1 MPFEKH
7 KINNLTVK
15 AAPKKG
21 GDDPRPIR
29 GAGLFKDPFCNVY
42 LSAKKKSGK
51 TSNLFFILSRIISK
65 RTKLVVF
72 CSTVHKD
79 PTWRFM
85 IDYFESKG
93 IDIETHTSLKE
104 DGVDLLKLMVDT
116 WDKEIEEEDKPKEE
130 PDPKELIK
138 QKGTGAMR
146 AILAHNLPQMEGEG
160 TPKKPKK
167 SKYNERKVIF
177 VLDDLSTELK
187 TPSLIGLMKKSR
199 HYKASILLSSQYYL
213 DIKPECRKQ
222 IDVFL
227 LYKGQTEQK
236 LEAIY
241 DDADLSI
248 EYDEFKQLY
257 NDATKEPY
265 SFLYV
270 DTRNDEFRE
279 NYNKQFKI

>member
-1 MPFEKH
+1 
-7 KINNLTVK
+7 
-15 AAPKKG
+15 
-21 GDDPRPIR
+21 
-29 GAGLFKDPFCNVY
+29 
-42 LSAKKKSGK
+42 
-51 TSNLFFILSRIISK
+51 
-65 RTKLVVF
+65 
-72 CSTVHKD
+72 
-79 PTWRFM
+79 
-85 IDYFESKG
+85 
-93 IDIETHTSLKE
+93 
-104 DGVDLLKLMVDT
+104 
-116 WDKEIEEEDKPKEE
+116 
-130 PDPKELIK
+130 
-138 QKGTGAMR
+138 
-146 AILAHNLPQMEGEG
+146 
-160 TPKKPKK
+160 
-167 SKYNERKVIF
+167 
-177 VLDDLSTELK
+177 
-187 TPSLIGLMKKSR
+187 MKKSR